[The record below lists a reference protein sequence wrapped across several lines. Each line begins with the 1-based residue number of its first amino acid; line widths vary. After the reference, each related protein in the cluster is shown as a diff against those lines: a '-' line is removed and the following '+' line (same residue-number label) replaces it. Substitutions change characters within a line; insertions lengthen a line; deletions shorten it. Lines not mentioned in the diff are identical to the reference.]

1 MTFHFLGVL
10 TIIGKKNSRDLLQR
24 IKEKL
29 VEITEGTT
37 KILVPEKYQIIPP
50 PKEPVFFN
58 THAKLT
64 RDFSILAYSAFW
76 EDFDKPK
83 IFLDGLAGLGARSLR
98 VANEIPDVEA
108 AVANDINSEGLNIA
122 LNSMKLNEITNFET
136 SEKEVCQFFGS
147 YSKKGKRGSIVDVD
161 PFGTPTKYF
170 DCAIRATMHG
180 GMLSVTA
187 TDLQV
192 LHGLSKRACQRKYHG
207 VPIKTEYSNEIAIRL
222 ILGCLEYV
230 AGRLDIQII
239 PQFVQH
245 DMHYY
250 RAYLKILNKPGQ
262 KEQLGYIIH
271 CKSCGSRKAVMKQE
285 EICEV
290 CDSKLDVAGPL
301 WIGQLFE
308 KEFVMKMTEIVPK
321 LVMDKRCEKI
331 LEKCVLESEMP
342 PTYYTLDEI
351 ASKMQS
357 APLKM
362 KNMIKKLQDAGFAA
376 SPTSLNPN
384 GFRTDCKIDEIIK
397 ILGFEM
403 MDMKFKTILE
413 TKGRDTGKKHRVWL
427 LAVKYEEKLYISR
440 RNTNSDWLKNAQ
452 KNPDVRIEFDRR
464 SFAGR
469 ASLVSDDSLCKK
481 ISQLKYDDEKRANEP
496 RVVLEVDYN

>member
-1 MTFHFLGVL
+1 MVFHFLGVL
-10 TIIGKKNSRDLLQR
+10 TVIGKKNSRDLLQR
-24 IKEKL
+24 IEEKL

-37 KILVPEKYQIIPP
+37 KILVPKKSLDEKVP
-50 PKEPVFFN
+50 PKEPAFFN
-58 THAKLT
+58 PAAKLT

-98 VANEIPDVEA
+98 VANEIPDVEVV
-108 AVANDINSEGLNIA
+108 VANDINSDGLNIA
-122 LNSMKLNEITNFET
+122 QDSMKLNEISNFDT
-136 SEKEVCQFFGS
+136 SENEICHFFGS

-161 PFGTPTKYF
+161 PFGSPTKYF

-192 LHGLSKRACQRKYHG
+192 LHGLSKRSCQRKYHG

-230 AGRLDIQII
+230 AGRLEIQII

-271 CKSCGSRKAVMKQE
+271 CKSCGSRKTAMKQE
-285 EICEV
+285 EVCEICN
-290 CDSKLDVAGPL
+290 SKLEVAGPL
-301 WIGQLFE
+301 WVGQLFE
-308 KEFVMKMTEIVPK
+308 KEFVMKMNEMIPK
-321 LVMDKRCEKI
+321 LVVDKRCEKI

-351 ASKMQS
+351 ASKMQKS
-357 APLKM
+357 PLKM
-362 KNMIKKLQDAGFAA
+362 KNMIKKLQDAGFVA

-384 GFRTDCKIDEIIK
+384 GFRTDCSIDEIIK
-397 ILGFEM
+397 
-403 MDMKFKTILE
+403 
-413 TKGRDTGKKHRVWL
+413 L
-427 LAVKYEEKLYISR
+427 LS
-440 RNTNSDWLKNAQ
+440 
-452 KNPDVRIEFDRR
+452 
-464 SFAGR
+464 
-469 ASLVSDDSLCKK
+469 
-481 ISQLKYDDEKRANEP
+481 
-496 RVVLEVDYN
+496 